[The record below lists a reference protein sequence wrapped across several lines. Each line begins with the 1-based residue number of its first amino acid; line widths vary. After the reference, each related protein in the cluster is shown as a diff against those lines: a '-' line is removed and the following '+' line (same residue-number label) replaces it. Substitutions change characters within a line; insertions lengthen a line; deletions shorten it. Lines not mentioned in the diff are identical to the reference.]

1 MNNRGLPRTSAAKY
15 IGCSPRKFDDMVT
28 NGDMPAARKIGAKK
42 VWDRIELDEY
52 FEALPRANEDGGND
66 WDAHFANKIR

>member
-1 MNNRGLPRTSAAKY
+1 
-15 IGCSPRKFDDMVT
+15 MVT

-52 FEALPRANEDGGND
+52 FEALPRENEDGGND